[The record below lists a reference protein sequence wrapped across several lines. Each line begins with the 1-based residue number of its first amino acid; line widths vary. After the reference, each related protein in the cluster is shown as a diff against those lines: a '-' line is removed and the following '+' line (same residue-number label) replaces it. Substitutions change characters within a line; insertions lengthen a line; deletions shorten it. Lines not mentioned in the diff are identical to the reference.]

1 MSLRNH
7 TLSNFIG
14 AVIPIAVLI
23 VTVPLYLKFIGT
35 ERYGVLAVIWLL
47 IGYFGVFD
55 FGLARAVSLRI
66 AQKKNNSE
74 FDRSNLLW
82 TAILATLVL
91 GLLGGVLLLL
101 IADYFIKQHVSIS
114 NISYS
119 ELSDG
124 VRWLILM
131 LPVLLPVSV
140 MQGALQGRHRFIEV
154 NLNNVIGTIVSQI
167 LPLSFAISGYNTLDF
182 LVPAAIVAKLASF
195 ILFYYQCYKF
205 VPLRGLPV
213 FVLSELRPLISYGGW
228 VSVMTMLSLL
238 MVSIDRIV
246 IAAISGAKAVAY
258 YSVPY
263 NAVTRLTIIP
273 GSLATALFPRF
284 VEAGEGDSR
293 KLAERAVC
301 QLIAVMT
308 PVIILGLVFSH
319 PLLILW
325 VGSEFAQQSKGVAEF
340 LLLGILVNS
349 LAFPLHSVLLAKDN
363 PKKVVIVYL
372 IEIPIYFSALW
383 FGLKLFGVVG
393 AAAAWSLRVFIDTVL
408 LARLANAITY
418 MIKPASRAMVLTLVM
433 FIVTMFTEP
442 YSYMRFGFGFLLLCL
457 ALVFERVQLLEI
469 LNLVI
474 VRKKVVQV

>member
-1 MSLRNH
+1 
-7 TLSNFIG
+7 
-14 AVIPIAVLI
+14 
-23 VTVPLYLKFIGT
+23 
-35 ERYGVLAVIWLL
+35 
-47 IGYFGVFD
+47 
-55 FGLARAVSLRI
+55 
-66 AQKKNNSE
+66 
-74 FDRSNLLW
+74 
-82 TAILATLVL
+82 
-91 GLLGGVLLLL
+91 
-101 IADYFIKQHVSIS
+101 
-114 NISYS
+114 
-119 ELSDG
+119 
-124 VRWLILM
+124 
-131 LPVLLPVSV
+131 
-140 MQGALQGRHRFIEV
+140 
-154 NLNNVIGTIVSQI
+154 
-167 LPLSFAISGYNTLDF
+167 
-182 LVPAAIVAKLASF
+182 
-195 ILFYYQCYKF
+195 
-205 VPLRGLPV
+205 
-213 FVLSELRPLISYGGW
+213 
-228 VSVMTMLSLL
+228 
-238 MVSIDRIV
+238 
-246 IAAISGAKAVAY
+246 
-258 YSVPY
+258 
-263 NAVTRLTIIP
+263 VTRLTIIP